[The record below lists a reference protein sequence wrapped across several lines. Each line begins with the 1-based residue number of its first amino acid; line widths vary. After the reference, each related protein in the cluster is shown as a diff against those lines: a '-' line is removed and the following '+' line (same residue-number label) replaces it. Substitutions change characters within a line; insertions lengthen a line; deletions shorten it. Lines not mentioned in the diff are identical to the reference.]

1 MCSGCYTHECDENKC
16 HAAGILITTIIDN
29 KKYALLGRASVIKN
43 IARRGKYEFFGG
55 ISKPGE
61 TPQETAIRETMEE
74 TLGTIV
80 LDKPDLKL
88 ISFSKNALG
97 NGYILYEYV
106 MDYRDILKAIIKFNN
121 LLNKENI
128 LENWIEVDKM
138 TLLDMSNIFKE
149 PQKISKFVV
158 ELLQN

>member
-1 MCSGCYTHECDENKC
+1 
-16 HAAGILITTIIDN
+16 
-29 KKYALLGRASVIKN
+29 
-43 IARRGKYEFFGG
+43 
-55 ISKPGE
+55 
-61 TPQETAIRETMEE
+61 
-74 TLGTIV
+74 
-80 LDKPDLKL
+80 
-88 ISFSKNALG
+88 
-97 NGYILYEYV
+97 